1 MRQCRLPTISNDTPL
16 EIIAGQGV
24 VHSLRNGF
32 VTYSQCGKFFR
43 TLRPVFS
50 SYSMT
55 WERRGN
61 VLMWK
66 KGKRDLSHIV
76 ITLHSV
82 SKKLTVRKSVLG
94 IWGTFG
100 YLRTNRNLSVY
111 ARLSDFLVYN
121 CSSKSLMIICSC
133 ILSFVMSSPS
143 FRILLQSF
151 PFLDE
156 SS

>member
-1 MRQCRLPTISNDTPL
+1 LSTILNDTPL
-16 EIIAGQGV
+16 EILAGQGV

-32 VTYSQCGKFFR
+32 VTYSGCGKSFR
-43 TLRPVFS
+43 ILSPVFS

-55 WERRGN
+55 WERKGN

-66 KGKRDLSHIV
+66 KSKRDLSHII

-82 SKKLTVRKSVLG
+82 SKKPTVRKIALG

-100 YLRTNRNLSVY
+100 YMRAKRNLSVS

-121 CSSKSLMIICSC
+121 CSSKSLTILCSY
-133 ILSFVMSSPS
+133 ILSFVISSPS
-143 FRILLQSF
+143 FRILFQSF
-151 PFLDE
+151 LFLDE